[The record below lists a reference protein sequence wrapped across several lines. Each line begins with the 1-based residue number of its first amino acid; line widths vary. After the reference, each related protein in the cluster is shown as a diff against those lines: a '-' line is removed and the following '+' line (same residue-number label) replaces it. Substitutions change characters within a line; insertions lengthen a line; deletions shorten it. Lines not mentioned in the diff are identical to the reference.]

1 MRRGGLA
8 VALTIALTAPSLARE
23 VPMQLHHAHV
33 VPLTFAEMKGW
44 RGDDHRA
51 SYAAFVKSCRA
62 ILNSSKAQRAK
73 RAMLGGLFVACQQA
87 AKLQDPDDA
96 RTRQFFEDN
105 FRPMRIAKAGDVD
118 GFFTGYYETEVD
130 GSPVKT
136 AEYNIPFYGIPSKFK
151 GRSTVFGQYDRTQ
164 IESGA
169 IAGKGLTLC
178 WVKDPIDV
186 LFAQIQGSTRVKLPD
201 GQLLRLNYIA
211 SNGKPYYPVGKYLID
226 QGIIARQDMSMDRI
240 RDWMEANP
248 VEGRALRD
256 KNRSYVFFEKTPLL
270 PTTQIIGAQGVPLT
284 PLRSVAVDK
293 SLHIYGTPIW
303 IDANLPLLSEEPS
316 TPFRHLVIAQD
327 TGSAIVGPARA
338 DIFFGAGNLLGHVA
352 GRIKDHG
359 EFVML
364 VPKSVALRGDSP
376 AAEVPLPQPRPAAIA
391 TRTAEADDAA
401 DGAGAR

>member
-8 VALTIALTAPSLARE
+8 LALTMALTAPALARE
-23 VPMQLHHAHV
+23 VPMLLRHAHV
-33 VPLTFAEMKGW
+33 VPLSFAAMQGW
-44 RGDDHRA
+44 RRDDHRA
-51 SYAAFVKSCRA
+51 SYAAFVKSCGA
-62 ILNSSKAQRAK
+62 ILNASKKARAK
-73 RAMLGGLFVACQQA
+73 HAMLGGLFVACEQA
-87 AKLQDPDDA
+87 TKLGKPSDDQA
-96 RTRQFFEDN
+96 RQFFEDN

-118 GFFTGYYETEVD
+118 GFFTGYYETEVA
-130 GSPVKT
+130 GSLVKT

-164 IESGA
+164 IEAGA
-169 IAGKGLTLC
+169 LAGKGLALC
-178 WVKDPIDV
+178 WVKDPVDV
-186 LFAQIQGSTRVKLPD
+186 LFAQIQGSTRVKLAD

-248 VEGRALRD
+248 AEAKSLRD
-256 KNRSYVFFEKTPLL
+256 KNRSYVFFEKTPLS
-270 PTTQIIGAQGVPLT
+270 PTTQILGAQGVPLT
-284 PLRSVAVDK
+284 PLRSAAVDK

-303 IDANLPLLSEEPS
+303 INANLPLMSEEPS
-316 TPFRHLVIAQD
+316 TPFRRLVIAQD

-352 GRIKDHG
+352 GRLKDHG

-364 VPKSVALRGDSP
+364 VPKSVALKGDSGP
-376 AAEVPLPQPRPAAIA
+376 PDIPLPLARPPAIA
-391 TRTAEADDAA
+391 TRTAEAASPSQ
-401 DGAGAR
+401 

>member
-8 VALTIALTAPSLARE
+8 LALTVALNAPAPARE
-23 VPMQLHHAHV
+23 VPMLLHHAHV
-33 VPLTFAEMKGW
+33 VPLTFAGMKGW
-44 RGDDHRA
+44 RRDDHRA
-51 SYAAFVKSCRA
+51 SYAAFVKSCA
-62 ILNSSKAQRAK
+62 AVLNSSKKARAK
-73 RAMLGGLFVACQQA
+73 HTMLGGLFIACQRT
-87 AKLQDPDDA
+87 AKLDKPDDTQA
-96 RTRQFFEDN
+96 RRFFEDN

-118 GFFTGYYETEVD
+118 GFFTGYYETEVA
-130 GSPVKT
+130 GSLVKT
-136 AEYNIPFYGIPSKFK
+136 AKYNIPFYGIPSKFK

-164 IESGA
+164 IEAGA
-169 IAGKGLTLC
+169 IAGKGLALC
-178 WVKDPIDV
+178 WVKDPVDV
-186 LFAQIQGSTRVKLPD
+186 LFAQIQGSTRVKLAD
-201 GQLLRLNYIA
+201 GHLLRLNYIA

-248 VEGRALRD
+248 VEAKALRD
-256 KNRSYVFFEKTPLL
+256 KNRSYVFFEKTPLS
-270 PTTQIIGAQGVPLT
+270 PTTQILGAQGVPLT
-284 PLRSVAVDK
+284 PLRSAAVDK

-316 TPFRHLVIAQD
+316 TPFRRLVIAQD

-338 DIFFGAGNLLGHVA
+338 DIFFGAGNLIGHVA

-376 AAEVPLPQPRPAAIA
+376 AAQVPLPEPRPAAIA
-391 TRTAEADDAA
+391 TRTAEAGASA
-401 DGAGAR
+401 DSAGTR